1 MVTPLGVGEAK
12 QRLGEK
18 RREKKNLF
26 QNGDEDLPVHWKTIE
41 IAKRGSLIVG
51 CRNYF
56 FCFAVDLTDSGSG
69 CVCSIWT
76 TCENYFES
84 SLGIMLL
91 L

>member
-1 MVTPLGVGEAK
+1 VGTIPFLWWGKRHGCLVVTPLGVGEAK

-56 FCFAVDLTDSGSG
+56 FFVLQST
-69 CVCSIWT
+69 
-76 TCENYFES
+76 
-84 SLGIMLL
+84 
-91 L
+91 